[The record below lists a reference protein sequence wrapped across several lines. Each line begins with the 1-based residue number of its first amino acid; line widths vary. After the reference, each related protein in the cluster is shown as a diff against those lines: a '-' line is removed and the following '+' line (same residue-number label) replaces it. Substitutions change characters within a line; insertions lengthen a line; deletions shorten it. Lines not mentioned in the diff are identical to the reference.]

1 MLLVSFRVRLALGSV
16 LLLGFLSVADVRA
29 GVQGVGPGAFSAGEQ
44 RVPGDSALASASA
57 VRAALLYGMHGSG
70 RKKALAEGPR
80 SVPLA
85 LGLSVVVPGLGQAYN
100 RQWIKAAAGVAI
112 EAALITGYFVWRD
125 RGLEGEAAYID
136 YAHRH
141 WSAAKYAQWLGDYTA
156 YLPGLDRAEIA
167 VPDVD
172 FATPEAWTPQE
183 RADVRDFFAEIRA
196 VERQTYNIGTGASF
210 SHVLPYFAE
219 QQYYELIGKYYQF
232 APGWNDYAPWLDE
245 DGNPIPDVIDPAR
258 RGADG
263 GRPNIQGRFDE
274 YRRDHAEANN
284 LLRRA
289 SRASALVLANHFF
302 AALDAA
308 ISAKLH
314 NNRLDADVQLGYD
327 LDGRPQPT
335 ASLRLRF

>member
-1 MLLVSFRVRLALGSV
+1 M
-16 LLLGFLSVADVRA
+16 
-29 GVQGVGPGAFSAGEQ
+29 
-44 RVPGDSALASASA
+44 
-57 VRAALLYGMHGSG
+57 
-70 RKKALAEGPR
+70 
-80 SVPLA
+80 PLA

-100 RQWIKAAAGVAI
+100 RQWIKAAAGLAI

-125 RGLEGEAAYID
+125 RGLAGEAAYID

-141 WSAAKYAQWLGDYTA
+141 WSAAKYAQWLEDYTA
-156 YLPGLDRAEIA
+156 YLPGLDRAEIP

-172 FATPEAWTPQE
+172 LAAPETWTPED
-183 RADVRDFFAEIRA
+183 RRDVRDFFTAIRA
-196 VERQTYNIGTGASF
+196 VERETYNIGTGASF

-245 DGNPIPDVIDPAR
+245 DGNPIPAVIDPAR
-258 RGADG
+258 RTADG
-263 GRPNIQGRFDE
+263 GRPNIQGRFNE
-274 YRRDHAEANN
+274 YRRDHASANN

-302 AALDAA
+302 AAVDAA
-308 ISAKLH
+308 IFAKLH
-314 NNRLDADVQLGYD
+314 NNRLDADVRLGYD

-335 ASLRLRF
+335 AALRLRF